1 MAFNSNGLGIN
12 SYEAPGGYR
21 TMACPA
27 AVLALRAGGANSC
40 MDFDP
45 DPVGTDDGFDVTVA
59 AGAPFRLSLSWAE
72 AQFGV
77 NNDFDVY
84 VFNPDTG
91 GAVSLEAE
99 ANNLTSQTATEFG
112 SFTVG
117 GAGSR
122 QIVIRRFA
130 GTGTPRLKL
139 VSNDNGAQTWQ
150 TTQAVTAP
158 DVRGPTIYGHNGA
171 NAAITVG
178 AVPFN
183 NSNVM
188 ETFSGRGP
196 VTSVFAPVNGTTPA
210 APLASPLTLVK
221 PDVSATDRGIT
232 TFFGSA
238 NRFSGTSAAA
248 PHAAAV
254 GALQLAAN
262 PTLSKSELEL
272 AQKNT
277 ARPVGAFGP
286 NDMGAG
292 LIDAQAA
299 IASVPPPPPTI
310 AITNRPVPV
319 STDTTPTVEF
329 AFTGH
334 PASVTCNVDG
344 ASQPCASPFTAPVP
358 LGDGDHTITVAAT
371 DYFGHN
377 AVPASATFAIDTTG
391 PVAPTI
397 SKGPKKKTKS
407 RKAKFIFS
415 GEPGATYVCAVD
427 DKLFKPCTSPTKVKV
442 KKAKPKPK
450 KHTFAIEATDALGN
464 AGEVAVYKWKVVK
477 KKRRR

>member
-1 MAFNSNGLGIN
+1 
-12 SYEAPGGYR
+12 
-21 TMACPA
+21 
-27 AVLALRAGGANSC
+27 

-45 DPVGTDDGFDVTVA
+45 GGGTDSQFQITTTT
-59 AGAPFRLSLSWAE
+59 GAVRLSLDWAE
-72 AQFGV
+72 PVSGV
-77 NNDFDVY
+77 STDLDFYLLNSAGNAIQLSTVQDNLVSQSP
-84 VFNPDTG
+84 VEFLATPTG
-91 GAVSLEAE
+91 VSLP
-99 ANNLTSQTATEFG
+99 
-112 SFTVG
+112 
-117 GAGSR
+117 AGTY
-122 QIVIRRFA
+122 QLVIHRFA
-130 GTGTPRLKL
+130 PGSGNPRLKF
-139 VSNDNGAQTWQ
+139 VSNDNGANRIQ
-150 TTQAVTAP
+150 TTQAVNAP
-158 DVRGPTIYGHNGA
+158 DVQGPTIYGHNGA
-171 NAAITVG
+171 NDAITVG

-183 NSNVM
+183 NPNVM
-188 ETFSGRGP
+188 EAFSSRGP
-196 VTSVFAPVNGTTPA
+196 VASLFAPVNGTTA
-210 APLASPLTLVK
+210 AAALSPPLTLVK

-232 TFFGSA
+232 TFFGSG

-254 GALQLAAN
+254 GALQLSAN

-299 IASVPPPPPTI
+299 IASVPPPPPTV
-310 AITNRPVPV
+310 AITNPPAAI
-319 STDTTPTVEF
+319 SADTTPTVEF
-329 AFTGH
+329 AVTGH
-334 PASVTCNVDG
+334 PAAVTCSIDG
-344 ASQPCASPFTAPVP
+344 VTRPCLSPHTAPAPVA
-358 LGDGDHTITVAAT
+358 DGPHTLTVAAT

-377 AVPASATFAIDTTG
+377 AFPATASFTVDTTG

-407 RKAKFIFS
+407 KKAKFTFS
-415 GEPGATYVCAVD
+415 SPEPGTTFMCGLD
-427 DKLFKPCTSPTKVKV
+427 DQLFKPCVSPTTVKV

-464 AGEVAVYKWKVVK
+464 AGDLAVYKWKVVK